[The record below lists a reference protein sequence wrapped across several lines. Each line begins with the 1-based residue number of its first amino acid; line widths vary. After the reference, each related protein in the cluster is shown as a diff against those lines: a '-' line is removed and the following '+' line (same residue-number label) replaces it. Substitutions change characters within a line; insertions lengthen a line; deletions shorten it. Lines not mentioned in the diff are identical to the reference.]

1 MQDIEHR
8 VPLAQYSTL
17 HVGGKADA
25 LARVT
30 SLTGL
35 RESLSWADDRGLPWF
50 LLGGGANFFCRDE
63 GFPGLVIKMEN
74 RTIAVGPGEVTAEAG
89 ALTRLVVLKTVE
101 HRLRGMER
109 LAGIPGT
116 IGGAVRGNA
125 GAFGVETKDRLTRVH
140 VLERTT
146 AGWGEKTFP
155 RDQLFFAY
163 RDSTIK
169 REPKNYVVW
178 SATFTLESGDQA
190 AGERLVAQDLAD
202 RKAKQ
207 PYEYPSVGSIFK
219 NPSPSRPAG
228 KLIESAG
235 LKGVRIGGAEIS
247 LKHANFIV
255 NRGGATARD
264 VQALI
269 QQITKSVFDTY
280 GVKLE
285 EEIMIL

>member
-74 RTIAVGPGEVTAEAG
+74 RVIDVGHGEVTAEAG
-89 ALTRLVVLKTVE
+89 ALTRLVALKAVDQG
-101 HRLRGMER
+101 LRGMER

-125 GAFGVETKDRLTRVH
+125 GAFGMETKDHLTRIR
-140 VLERTT
+140 VLGRTT
-146 AGWGEKTFP
+146 AGWEEKTLP

-163 RDSTIK
+163 RDSIIK
-169 REPKNYVVW
+169 REPKDYVVW
-178 SATFTLESGDQA
+178 SATFTLEPGDKV
-190 AGERLVAQDLAD
+190 AGGWLVAQDFAE

-219 NPSPSRPAG
+219 NPSPSQPAG

-264 VQALI
+264 VLALI
-269 QQITKSVFDTY
+269 QRVKQSVFDTH
-280 GVKLE
+280 GITLA
-285 EEIMIL
+285 EEIVIL